1 MNFVSAMTKN
11 YYHICSD
18 GNYASVLFYDTVDY
32 KAAMNRIAVLSLRM
46 EITILAF
53 VLMDNHFHFVVACD
67 SDEKCVQ
74 FITEFKRLTGKFI
87 SDIHHEPASL
97 RGLPVQVI
105 PLKDED
111 TLRTVIAYVV
121 KNPTKA
127 RISMFYN
134 YPWGTGGLYFN
145 PGSVQPASSMANRQL
160 VSVEHTRQHKR
171 QQGRPSNPGGDP
183 TPVSHKSKS
192 HPERVQTADA
202 LGTFAVRNLCHTR
215 VKIPGN
221 WIIADGVILPI
232 NYVDVGAVESFYKT
246 TRSYMYSLSLNKD
259 DEIEK
264 DMEEWGG
271 LLMSDIELRAERN
284 AMMRRLF
291 AIDSI
296 RSLSLP
302 QRLKLARELRWKYKC
317 SKKQLARIVHLPYE
331 TVSREL

>member
-160 VSVEHTRQHKR
+160 VSVEHTWQHKR
-171 QQGRPSNPGGDP
+171 
-183 TPVSHKSKS
+183 
-192 HPERVQTADA
+192 
-202 LGTFAVRNLCHTR
+202 
-215 VKIPGN
+215 
-221 WIIADGVILPI
+221 
-232 NYVDVGAVESFYKT
+232 
-246 TRSYMYSLSLNKD
+246 
-259 DEIEK
+259 
-264 DMEEWGG
+264 
-271 LLMSDIELRAERN
+271 
-284 AMMRRLF
+284 
-291 AIDSI
+291 
-296 RSLSLP
+296 
-302 QRLKLARELRWKYKC
+302 
-317 SKKQLARIVHLPYE
+317 
-331 TVSREL
+331 

>member
-32 KAAMNRIAVLSLRM
+32 KAAMNRIATLALRM

-67 SDEKCVQ
+67 SDEMCIQ

-145 PGSVQPASSMANRQL
+145 PGL
-160 VSVEHTRQHKR
+160 SVEQYTQQYKR
-171 QQGRPSNPGGDP
+171 QQDRHSNPGGDS
-183 TPVSHKSKS
+183 TPVPQKTISQSG
-192 HPERVQTADA
+192 RVQTADA
-202 LGTFAVRNLCHTR
+202 LGVFAVRNLCRTR
-215 VKIPGN
+215 VNVPGN
-221 WIIADGVILPI
+221 WIIADGVILPC
-232 NYVDVGAVESFYKT
+232 NYVDVNGVESLYKT

-291 AIDSI
+291 AIDNI

-331 TVSREL
+331 TVIREL